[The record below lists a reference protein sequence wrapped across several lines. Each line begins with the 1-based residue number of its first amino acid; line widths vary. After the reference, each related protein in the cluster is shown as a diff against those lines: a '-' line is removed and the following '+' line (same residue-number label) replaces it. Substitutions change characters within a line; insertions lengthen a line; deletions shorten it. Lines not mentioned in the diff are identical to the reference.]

1 MTKKAATIEIPE
13 LIKFLRQELYDLP
26 DPRKPGNNTK
36 YQVEDAAMG
45 AFSVFF
51 TQSPSFLEHQ
61 RLMKSSKGKDNG
73 SSLFSLNEIPCDNQ
87 IRTLLDPVTA
97 SKIFGAFQRVYQ
109 WLKKQGVLKKFRYLD
124 GEILIALDGTEYF
137 SSKKINC
144 PHCNHRNHRNGTTT
158 YFHSCITPIVVSP
171 NRKQVIN
178 LEPEFIK
185 KQDGAQKQ
193 DCENAAVKRWLK
205 KNGQKKYGHRV
216 TLLGDDLYSH
226 QPICELALE
235 QDYNFIFVC
244 LKSSHQTLY
253 EWLDFL
259 EKNGEVKT
267 VEKKQW
273 NGRKNLIYRYRYAS
287 RVPLRDGDDSLEVN
301 WCEVTVINKKT
312 QKIIYQNNWITNHQ
326 INDPNVEKIVQ
337 AGRSRWKIEN
347 ESNNV
352 LKNHGYNLEHNFG
365 HGQDNLCE
373 FLLSLNLL
381 AFLFHTV
388 LDLVNSTYQKI
399 RDLLVTRR
407 TFFNDIRALLK
418 YFWFED
424 WHDLFLFILTENIP
438 LTPVNSS

>member
-1 MTKKAATIEIPE
+1 MTKKAVTLEISE
-13 LIKFLRQELYDLP
+13 LIKFLRQELHDLP
-26 DPRKPGNNTK
+26 DARKPGNNTK
-36 YQVEDAAMG
+36 YQIEDAVLG

-61 RLMKSSKGKDNG
+61 RLMKSSKGKDNA

-87 IRTLLDPVTA
+87 IRNLLDPVPG
-97 SKIFGAFQRVYQ
+97 SKISGAFQRVYQ
-109 WLKKQGVLKKFRYLD
+109 WLKKQGVLKKFRYLN

-144 PHCNHRNHRNGTTT
+144 PHCNCRNHRNGTTT
-158 YFHSCITPIVVSP
+158 YFHACVTPVIVSP
-171 NRKQVIN
+171 QRKQVIN

-185 KQDGAQKQ
+185 KQDGYDKQ

-205 KNGQKKYGHRV
+205 KNPLKKYGNPI

-235 QDYNFIFVC
+235 KGYNFIFVC
-244 LKSSHQTLY
+244 LQTSHKTLY
-253 EWLDFL
+253 EWLEFL
-259 EKNGEVKT
+259 EKTGEVKT

-273 NGRKNLIYRYRYAS
+273 NGRKNLIYRYRYVS

-301 WCEVTVINKKT
+301 WCEVTVIDEKT
-312 QKIIYQNNWITNHQ
+312 QKTIYQNNWITNHQ
-326 INDPNVEKIVQ
+326 ITENNVANIVQ

-347 ESNNV
+347 EGNNI

-365 HGQDNLCE
+365 HGQENLCE

-399 RDLLVTRR
+399 RELLVTRS
-407 TFFNDIRALLK
+407 TFFNDIRTLLK
-418 YFWFED
+418 YFWFKD
-424 WHDLFLFILTENIP
+424 WPDLFLFILTENVP
-438 LTPVNSS
+438 LKQVNSS